1 MLDIK
6 FKTRFEDDGVYVE
19 FNQEQGKES
28 FILNSYFSFIN
39 LVQEHKDFF
48 KDTLY
53 KMSYSFG
60 FDKEEYDVR
69 NLLAK
74 SVINRFI
81 YLNLDSNLDV
91 TSFLMPISSNVE
103 FSLSNILV
111 DEFGNIDLLDA
122 SKVDINLEDINKKD
136 ASEALFAVIFNNFS
150 TYISEKVAYKLS
162 TLILDDK
169 KELSYSLIIDCI
181 NKVFEEENKFV
192 AYNNY
197 ELSNFLYFTF
207 LNLFNLSYSDF
218 ELTEQ
223 EKDILSGE
231 D

>member
-6 FKTRFEDDGVYVE
+6 FKTRFVDDGVYVE

-28 FILNSYFSFIN
+28 FILNSYFAFIN

-81 YLNLDSNLDV
+81 SLNLNYNLDV
-91 TSFLMPISSNVE
+91 TSFLMPIGSNVE
-103 FSLSNILV
+103 VSLSNILV
-111 DEFGNIDLLDA
+111 DELGNIDLLDA
-122 SKVDINLEDINKKD
+122 SKVDINLEDIDKKD

-162 TLILDDK
+162 TLVLDDK
-169 KELSYSLIIDCI
+169 KELSYSVFIDCI
-181 NKVFEEENKFV
+181 NKVLEEENKFV

-218 ELTEQ
+218 ELTEE
-223 EKDILSGE
+223 EKDILLGE

>member
-6 FKTRFEDDGVYVE
+6 FKTRFVDDGVYVE

-28 FILNSYFSFIN
+28 FILNSYFAFIN

-81 YLNLDSNLDV
+81 SLNLDSNLDV
-91 TSFLMPISSNVE
+91 TSFLMPIGSNVE
-103 FSLSNILV
+103 VSLSNILV
-111 DEFGNIDLLDA
+111 DELGNIDLLDD
-122 SKVDINLEDINKKD
+122 SKVDINLEDIDKKD

-162 TLILDDK
+162 TVVLDDK
-169 KELSYSLIIDCI
+169 KELSYSVFIDCI
-181 NKVFEEENKFV
+181 NKVLEEENKFV

-218 ELTEQ
+218 ELTEE
-223 EKDILSGE
+223 EKDILLGE

>member
-6 FKTRFEDDGVYVE
+6 IKTHFEDDGVYVG

-39 LVQEHKDFF
+39 LIQEHKDFF
-48 KDTLY
+48 KNTLY

-91 TSFLMPISSNVE
+91 TSFLMPIGSNVE
-103 FSLSNILV
+103 VSLSNILV
-111 DEFGNIDLLDA
+111 DELGNIDLLDD
-122 SKVDINLEDINKKD
+122 SKIDINLGNIGEKD

-197 ELSNFLYFTF
+197 ELSNFLYFAF